1 MYDSQYHRN
10 EANRFFSEYIAA
22 QAKIDIIE
30 RDALKA
36 AGGWEKAQAHALTD
50 PNSDAAFVYKNLCKN
65 RATFTMLVTMHS
77 NMAIMLA
84 TETRVVPIQREATSE
99 T

>member
-1 MYDSQYHRN
+1 MYDAQYHRYQ
-10 EANRFFSEYIAA
+10 ANRFFLEYIEA
-22 QAKIDIIE
+22 QAKIDIME
-30 RDALKA
+30 KDALKA
-36 AGGWEKAQAHALTD
+36 AGGWEKAQAFALTD
-50 PNSDAAFVYKNLCKN
+50 PNSDRAFVYKNLCKN

-84 TETRVVPIQREATSE
+84 TETKVVPTQREATPK